1 MTASVLL
8 VDDHHLIRH
17 ALARAIAD
25 SGFRV
30 VGEAGD
36 GESGVRLAERLRPD
50 LALLDLTMPV
60 LDGIATTS
68 LLRRRCPS
76 TKVVI
81 LTMHNEAEL
90 VRQALDAGAVA
101 FLGKDSSMAEVEAAL
116 RKALGGP
123 EASRK
128 PSDRSDQSLSPR
140 EIEVIQLV
148 AHGNSYPEVAR
159 RLDISAKTVKNHLHS
174 IFGKLDVVDRTQA
187 VLSAARLGI
196 VKLR

>member
-8 VDDHHLIRH
+8 VDDHHLLRH
-17 ALARAIAD
+17 ALALAIAD

-36 GESGVRLAERLRPD
+36 GESGVRMAERLRPD
-50 LALLDLTMPV
+50 LALFDLTMPV
-60 LDGIATTS
+60 LDGIAATS

-116 RKALGGP
+116 RKALGEP
-123 EASRK
+123 EGSRK
-128 PSDRSDQSLSPR
+128 APDNDQTLSPR

-174 IFGKLDVVDRTQA
+174 IFRKLDVVDRTQA
-187 VLSAARLGI
+187 VLSAAR
-196 VKLR
+196 